1 MDKDKKWGEK
11 RGSLGEIEGNKR
23 KEGGWE
29 MKRKLRGWTGR
40 AKTEWDEGRKRV
52 SERKAGED

>member
-11 RGSLGEIEGNKR
+11 RGSLGEREGNKR

-40 AKTEWDEGRKRV
+40 AKT
-52 SERKAGED
+52 